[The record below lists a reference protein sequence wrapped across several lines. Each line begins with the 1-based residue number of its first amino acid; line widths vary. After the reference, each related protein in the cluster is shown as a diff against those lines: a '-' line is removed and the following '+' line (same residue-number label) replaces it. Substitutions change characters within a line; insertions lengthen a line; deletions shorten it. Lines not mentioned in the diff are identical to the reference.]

1 MQRYKKNWTYATI
14 YKKKSGSCRALRSVA
29 FICRVGRKMGQG
41 KLRSVADL
49 TGNRAAELT
58 EKGAV
63 KSTGNGVWKIAFSIR
78 QSNPLNKAACLPKN
92 QTADSRQ

>member
-1 MQRYKKNWTYATI
+1 
-14 YKKKSGSCRALRSVA
+14 
-29 FICRVGRKMGQG
+29 MGQG

-63 KSTGNGVWKIAFSIR
+63 KSTGNEVWKIAFSIR